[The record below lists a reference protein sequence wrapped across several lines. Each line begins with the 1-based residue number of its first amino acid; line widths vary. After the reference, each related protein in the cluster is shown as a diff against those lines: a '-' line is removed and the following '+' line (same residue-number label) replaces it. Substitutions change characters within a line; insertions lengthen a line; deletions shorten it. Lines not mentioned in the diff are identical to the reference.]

1 MTLRFE
7 DWLSAQ
13 QERKDE
19 IGALARIPAMQDVAQ
34 KATRRKPDEHRDW
47 ANIVIRIAQPGH
59 VAVFN
64 DAWQE
69 YLLAKQAATTES
81 LE

>member
-7 DWLSAQ
+7 EWLNAQ

-19 IGALARIPAMQDVAQ
+19 IGDLARAPAMRDVTQ

-47 ANIVIRIAQPGH
+47 ANIVIGIAQPGH

-69 YLLAKQAATTES
+69 FLLAKKAATTES
-81 LE
+81 LD

>member
-7 DWLSAQ
+7 EWLSAQ
-13 QERKDE
+13 QERNDE
-19 IGALARIPAMQDVAQ
+19 IGDLARIPAMQDVAQ
-34 KATRRKPDEHRDW
+34 KATRQKPDEHRGW
-47 ANIVIRIAQPGH
+47 VNIVIRIAQPGH

-69 YLLAKQAATTES
+69 FLLAKQATTMEA
-81 LE
+81 LD

>member
-1 MTLRFE
+1 MALRFE
-7 DWLSAQ
+7 DWLNTQ
-13 QERKDE
+13 RGRKDE
-19 IGALARIPAMQDVAQ
+19 IGDLARIPAMQEAVQ
-34 KATRRKPDEHRDW
+34 KAVRRKADEHRDW

-69 YLLAKQAATTES
+69 FLLAKQAATTEA
-81 LE
+81 LD

>member
-7 DWLSAQ
+7 DWLSTQ

-19 IGALARIPAMQDVAQ
+19 IGDLARIPDMQDVAQ
-34 KATRRKPDEHRDW
+34 QTSKRKSDEHMEW
-47 ANIVIRIAQPGH
+47 VNVVIKIAQPGH
-59 VAVFN
+59 IAVFN

-69 YLLAKQAATTES
+69 FLLAKQAATTEPPD
-81 LE
+81 

>member
-7 DWLSAQ
+7 QWLSTQ
-13 QERKDE
+13 QGRTDE
-19 IGALARIPAMQDVAQ
+19 IGDLARIPAMQDIAQ

-47 ANIVIRIAQPGH
+47 VNIVIRIAQPGH

-69 YLLAKQAATTES
+69 FLLAKQAATTES
-81 LE
+81 LD